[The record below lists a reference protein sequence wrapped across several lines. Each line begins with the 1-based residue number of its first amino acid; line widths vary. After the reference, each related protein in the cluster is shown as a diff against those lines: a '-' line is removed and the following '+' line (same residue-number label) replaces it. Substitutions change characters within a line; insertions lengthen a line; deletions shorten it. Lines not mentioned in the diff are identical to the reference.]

1 LAQAPRAMLASRNYA
16 KERDFDAIAPRDGFR
31 EVADDGVEY
40 ADSDDPE
47 AFGEFYFEY
56 LSRPVYDR
64 LADPAYFSGSSR
76 ERFDETGRGRGLAGR
91 EYIYFYDGMTESA
104 KRAHEVYSTNVR
116 SRKKAYAI
124 ANLGRNKFGVQAPPV
139 KLIYVYRNG
148 DPFHEGDT
156 FFVKHSIKTMKVL
169 FRMITGQLKPPAP
182 VRELYDQN
190 FQKVH
195 RLADLKNEGRYVAC
209 EGAGPTK
216 RLSALANF
224 LNDRGP

>member
-1 LAQAPRAMLASRNYA
+1 MMNHPVADPADISL
-16 KERDFDAIAPRDGFR
+16 GFR

-47 AFGEFYFEY
+47 AFGEFYFDY

-64 LADPAYFSGSSR
+64 LSDPAYFGGSSR

-104 KRAHEVYSTNVR
+104 KRTHEVYSTNVR
-116 SRKKAYAI
+116 GTRKPKI
-124 ANLGRNKFGVQAPPV
+124 TGGGKRKFGLQTPPV
-139 KLIYVYRNG
+139 KLIYVYKNG
-148 DPFHEGDT
+148 DAFHQGDA
-156 FFVKHSIKTMKVL
+156 FFVKNSIKTMRVF
-169 FRMITGQLKPPAP
+169 FRLLTMQLHGAAP
-182 VRELYDQN
+182 IRELYDQN

-195 RLADLKNEGRYVAC
+195 RLSDLVNEGRYVAC

-216 RLSALANF
+216 RLSALTNF
-224 LNDRGP
+224 LNDRPA